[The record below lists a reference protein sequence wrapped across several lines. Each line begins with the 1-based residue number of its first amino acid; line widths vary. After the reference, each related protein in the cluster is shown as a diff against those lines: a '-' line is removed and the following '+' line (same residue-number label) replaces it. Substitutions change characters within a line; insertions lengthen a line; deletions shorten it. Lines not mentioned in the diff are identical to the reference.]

1 MEIHESKVELVRMIV
16 NIDKQA
22 TIEKLIQVIRDEEK
36 DFVEDLSDD
45 IQNEIKTGI
54 EMLDKGEG
62 ISWDDF
68 YKKISD
74 EHHIISF
81 RRI

>member
-68 YKKISD
+68 YKKNI
-74 EHHIISF
+74 
-81 RRI
+81 

>member
-81 RRI
+81 SRI